1 MPRGNATKPLAGASL
16 SRRALLLGALGG
28 LCLIAPPVA
37 RAQEKEK
44 KKKSDT
50 PIDKPQV
57 NTPVLMVDAVTAPVA
72 GPPGSQLIM
81 TLSIDCGTVENARA
95 IDPLMPRV
103 YNAVIMELNR
113 EPLGKDGRVHD
124 NDLEGLKRR
133 LVFQINRALQG
144 PQVVGVY
151 IRSLQE
157 VPLRKPPSR

>member
-1 MPRGNATKPLAGASL
+1 MRHGNATKPPARRSP
-16 SRRALLLGALGG
+16 SRRAALGALAG
-28 LCLIAPPVA
+28 LCLIASPA
-37 RAQEKEK
+37 GWTQEKEK

-50 PIDKPQV
+50 PIDKPPV
-57 NTPVLMVDAVTAPVA
+57 NNPVLVVEAVTAPVA

-81 TLSIDCGTVENARA
+81 TLSIDCGTVENARVV
-95 IDPLMPRV
+95 DPLMPRV